1 MSKIADALRKIQN
14 ERSAQSS
21 DEHGRK
27 HRKIGRIEVNRVEGN
42 ESLDDTAVLST
53 AAQRNM
59 RVVQIDRDAMRD
71 AGLIAPEPE
80 LKLFEDEYRVIKR
93 PILANAFG
101 SNSAT
106 VERGYRGTG
115 DECAFR

>member
-1 MSKIADALRKIQN
+1 MSKIADALRKIQD

-21 DEHGRK
+21 DERGRK
-27 HRKIGRIEVNRVEGN
+27 HRKIGRIEVNHNADGS
-42 ESLDDTAVLST
+42 ESLDDTAVLSA
-53 AAQRNM
+53 AAQRK
-59 RVVQIDRDAMRD
+59 RESSRLIDDAMRD

-101 SNSAT
+101 SNCCD
-106 VERGYRGTG
+106 R
-115 DECAFR
+115 